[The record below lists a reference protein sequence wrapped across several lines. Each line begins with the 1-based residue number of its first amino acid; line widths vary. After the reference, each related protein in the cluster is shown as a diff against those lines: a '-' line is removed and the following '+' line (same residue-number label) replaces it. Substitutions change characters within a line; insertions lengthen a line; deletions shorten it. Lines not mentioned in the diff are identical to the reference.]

1 MRRRNMR
8 FGCSFLFLIAAPLVY
23 STPACISGNSLLSYE
38 ALGATGCTIGPQ
50 TVDNFSFTASTSITA
65 ADVTVTTVFGVGFYG
80 IQFSSPDFSTSGSA
94 NYSIGYTWDSLPI
107 RGLGAALDPA
117 PVDMVTNGCVGAAFV
132 GPTCSGT
139 LVSVEVFEP
148 SPLADTVFFSPTAV
162 LGISNSITL
171 TDSSCTPM
179 TDCLF
184 ENDVY
189 VVPEPVTFLLTGLGV
204 MMLAIWNRRRRSGVE
219 APTVISG

>member
-1 MRRRNMR
+1 MR
-8 FGCSFLFLIAAPLVY
+8 FGCSLLFLMAAPLVY
-23 STPACISGNSLLSYE
+23 STPCISGDALLGYE
-38 ALGATGCTIGPQ
+38 ARGATGCTIGPQ

-80 IQFSSPDFSTSGSA
+80 IQFSSPDFTGSA

-107 RGLGAALDPA
+107 RGLIAALDPG
-117 PVDMVTNGCVGAAFV
+117 PVDMVTSGCAGAAFV
-132 GPTCSGT
+132 RATCSGT

-148 SPLADTVFFSPTAV
+148 SQLADTVFFSPTAV

-179 TDCLF
+179 TGCLF

-189 VVPEPVTFLLTGLGV
+189 VVPEPVTFLPTGLGG
-204 MMLAIWNRRRRSGVE
+204 MMLAIWDRRRRSGV
-219 APTVISG
+219 